1 MSLSK
6 TNNGF
11 FFKYFFYINAL
22 LFFGVF
28 LHGRVTLTAMK
39 LRLTLSNKKENKTKV
54 ICADLLDFDCD

>member
-39 LRLTLSNKKENKTKV
+39 LRLTLSNKKEN
-54 ICADLLDFDCD
+54 ISSLI